1 MTPAKKKT
9 NLLTIGAYAG
19 ACISCL
25 LLVGMV
31 YASLEKRL
39 DDRIDTRIECRIKYM
54 EVLIKE
60 LATPEQKER
69 ADKEYKRWEQN
80 K

>member
-1 MTPAKKKT
+1 MTPRKKT
-9 NLLTIGAYAG
+9 SLLSIGAYAG
-19 ACISCL
+19 AAISCL

-39 DDRIDTRIECRIKYM
+39 NDRIDIRIECRTKYM
-54 EVLIKE
+54 ETLMKE
-60 LATPEQKER
+60 MATPEQKER
-69 ADKEYKRWEQN
+69 ADKEFRRWEQN